1 MWRWNFAA
9 GAASETAVAG
19 LLGVLPSTEGQTA
32 SAVAPE
38 QESESESESES
49 EPEPG
54 IVENYHADAINTS
67 AIGKS
72 EDAGLSTKSLPPG
85 DISHSLGDARTLQS

>member
-38 QESESESESES
+38 QESESEPEPES
-49 EPEPG
+49 EPG

-72 EDAGLSTKSLPPG
+72 EDAGLSRKSLPPG